1 MLNFK
6 ELQADQT
13 LKYISI
19 LSNQGKLVFNVSV
32 FVKEELKTFVVRLDS
47 QIIQQLDVNNL
58 DFSTLDYFDISK
70 SSQVN
75 LKDQQK
81 QQLMFIIKD
90 PAELTEELY
99 QLMDFKTK
107 PSLEKLT
114 EIADEF
120 RKFRLEKALIKT
132 IKFNIGIVY
141 T

>member
-1 MLNFK
+1 
-6 ELQADQT
+6 
-13 LKYISI
+13 
-19 LSNQGKLVFNVSV
+19 
-32 FVKEELKTFVVRLDS
+32 
-47 QIIQQLDVNNL
+47 
-58 DFSTLDYFDISK
+58 
-70 SSQVN
+70 
-75 LKDQQK
+75 
-81 QQLMFIIKD
+81 MFIIKD

>member
-1 MLNFK
+1 M
-6 ELQADQT
+6 A
-13 LKYISI
+13 
-19 LSNQGKLVFNVSV
+19 FNVSV

-47 QIIQQLDVNNL
+47 QIIEQLDVNNL

-90 PAELTEELY
+90 PT
-99 QLMDFKTK
+99 D
-107 PSLEKLT
+107 
-114 EIADEF
+114 IADEF

-132 IKFNIGIVY
+132 IKFNIGIVN